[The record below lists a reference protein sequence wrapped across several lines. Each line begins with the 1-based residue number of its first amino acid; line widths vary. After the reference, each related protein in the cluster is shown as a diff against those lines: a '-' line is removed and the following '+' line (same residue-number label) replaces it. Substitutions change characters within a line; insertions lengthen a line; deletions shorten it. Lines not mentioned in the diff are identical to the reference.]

1 MGYSLPA
8 LRLNLSSSSTV
19 MLSSVAIWSINAP
32 VPPAQLPFIRSSIP
46 PLKKI
51 IFASSPPSSITQEA
65 SGSRSFTTCAV
76 AKTSCT
82 NGMCAA
88 SARPKPAE
96 PDIAVLIPPSAVLSL
111 TSRNN
116 SAVFSRTCEKWRS

>member
-1 MGYSLPA
+1 
-8 LRLNLSSSSTV
+8 
-19 MLSSVAIWSINAP
+19 MLSRVAIWSINAP

-51 IFASSPPSSITQEA
+51 IFASSPPSSITQDV

-88 SARPKPAE
+88 SASPKPAE
-96 PDIAVLIPPSAVLSL
+96 PDIAAFISLPPAISFARRKS
-111 TSRNN
+111 